1 MNKERKTMKKPTF
14 KSFYEDANTKS
25 DTFDDTQLKWIAET
39 IVQEGFFNN
48 FEDMVIDNSWLF
60 RGTDAFRKIMRDQPV
75 YLLKKRLAPRKSIYS
90 KEQFLY
96 NFWHSYSDL
105 PSRRYGVFATFNKRN
120 ADMFGEAFIVIP
132 KDSTK
137 LSGVPTDLNISF
149 LDVVQKELGAP
160 SASFGDISKVFKYA
174 ITAISSVKQFVP
186 LKHRAKL
193 ERQVDELYDLWPSLS
208 NVMDTTN
215 SEFDKWF
222 AAFDDAISMF
232 MTLDFKDDDVDLRL
246 SGRYDAVE
254 FIQKIFKDYIS
265 KGKSSKDAILKV
277 LNTVQKSVIST
288 SSVSSMKQRMI
299 DASKKGTPEPTS
311 EIWWEA
317 DSLLLDADL
326 TDSTLAKKILKYAQQ
341 LKFSK

>member
-1 MNKERKTMKKPTF
+1 MMKKPTF
-14 KSFYEDANTKS
+14 KTFFETTDMHSKGEIDDA
-25 DTFDDTQLKWIAET
+25 QLKWIAEM
-39 IVQEGFFNN
+39 IVREGFYDN
-48 FEDMVIDNSWLF
+48 FKDMVINKSWLY
-60 RGTDAFRKIMRDQPV
+60 RGTYEFKKVMHDQSA
-75 YLLKKRLAPRKSIYS
+75 YLLKKRLAPRRSIYTR
-90 KEQFLY
+90 EQFLY
-96 NFWHSYSDL
+96 NVWHSYSDL
-105 PSRRYGVFATFNKRN
+105 PSRRHGVFATFNKRN
-120 ADMFGEAFIVIP
+120 AEMFGTTFIIIP

-137 LSGVPTDLNISF
+137 IYGVPTDLNISF

-160 SASFGDISKVFKYA
+160 NASFGDISNIFKSA

-186 LKHRAKL
+186 LKYRAKL
-193 ERQVDELYDLWPSLS
+193 ERQVDEIYDLWPSVS
-208 NVMDTTN
+208 NVIDTTN
-215 SEFDKWF
+215 NEFDKWF

-232 MTLDFKDDDVDLRL
+232 MTLDFKNDDVDLRL
-246 SGRYDAVE
+246 GGKYDSVE
-254 FIQKIFKDYIS
+254 FLKKIFKDYIS
-265 KGKSSKDAILKV
+265 KGKSSKDAILTV

-299 DASKKGTPEPTS
+299 DASKKGTPETTS